1 LKPPT
6 RVSRPSL
13 MEPLPPTPETIPL
26 VFGIAGAVL
35 AHYAGVAVPLGALA
49 GLGAGFGVYELMRR
63 VPWAGLRRFAIL
75 PWEFNVRGLR
85 ARSKGDLEG
94 AARHFASGLALHP
107 RNAALLYNAACIASL
122 QGRTEEA
129 RELLAGA
136 AVRDPR
142 AHRWA
147 RDDEDL
153 AGTMAAWPANA
164 PSA

>member
-1 LKPPT
+1 MKPPT

-26 VFGIAGAVL
+26 VFGIFGAVV
-35 AHYAGVAVPLGALA
+35 AHYGGVALPLGALA
-49 GLGAGFGVYELMRR
+49 GLGAGFGVYELARR
-63 VPWAGLRRFAIL
+63 APWASIRRFAVL

-85 ARSKGDLEG
+85 ARSQGDLEA
-94 AARHFASGLALHP
+94 AAREYESGLVLHP
-107 RNAALLYNAACIASL
+107 RNAALLYNAACVASL
-122 QGRTEEA
+122 QGRHEDA
-129 RELLAGA
+129 RDLLARA
-136 AVRDPR
+136 AGTDPR

-147 RDDEDL
+147 REDADL